1 MNMSCILKN
10 KVACWTINSFILGT
24 GMWVLNKEEICKLNV
39 DSLEESCVQ
48 ETLSQPCPT
57 FWPNTPECYV

>member
-24 GMWVLNKEEICKLNV
+24 GTWVLNKEEICKLNV
-39 DSLEESCVQ
+39 DSLEES
-48 ETLSQPCPT
+48 
-57 FWPNTPECYV
+57 